1 MDARKKEMI
10 AAYKEREI
18 VGGVYVIKNTQSG
31 RKFLDA
37 TTDMRGSRNRFD
49 FGQKNKM
56 CVDKRIENDWKKSG
70 AAAFVFEALE
80 ELTKGATQTMKEFEA
95 DVATLKQL
103 WLEKLTGE
111 DVFF

>member
-1 MDARKKEMI
+1 MNARKKEMK

-18 VGGVYVIKNTQSG
+18 VGGVYVIRNTQSG

-49 FGQKNKM
+49 FAQKNNI
-56 CVDKRIENDWKKSG
+56 CTDKRIEDDWKKSG

-80 ELTKGATQTMKEFEA
+80 ELTKGAAQTVEDFQA
-95 DVATLKQL
+95 DVATLKEL
-103 WLEKLTGE
+103 WLEKLSAE
-111 DVFF
+111 MM